1 MVLRGISNASG
12 HKRRDDNPIR
22 FGKRRERA
30 SSSAHASHLV
40 ATEEEYLGFQI
51 VYQRRKQGVTMTR
64 AQFSAVIASN
74 TLAQNIYLSG
84 FPDQSAAR
92 DAAHRRI
99 DANATPVVGIPPI
112 DLNATFDKIDRW
124 WNSLDDLVKR
134 KKAI

>member
-99 DANATPVVGIPPI
+99 DTLIFSRRRQSDASRWDSAHRPQC
-112 DLNATFDKIDRW
+112 DL
-124 WNSLDDLVKR
+124 
-134 KKAI
+134 